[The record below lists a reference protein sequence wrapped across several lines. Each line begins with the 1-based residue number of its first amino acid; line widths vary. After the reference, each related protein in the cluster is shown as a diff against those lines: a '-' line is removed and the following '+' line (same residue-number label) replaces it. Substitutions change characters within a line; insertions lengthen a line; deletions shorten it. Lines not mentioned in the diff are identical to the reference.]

1 MHHTGLAFVRN
12 SVFCVVPGPVSSLSA
27 DPEVVQITLSWNP
40 PTEQNGQI
48 IVYEIIYGTGE
59 DNNMTYTNTTATRYT
74 LEGFSPN
81 TVVSF
86 QVRAYTKIGPGR
98 NVSSQVSTG
107 SVREF

>member
-1 MHHTGLAFVRN
+1 M
-12 SVFCVVPGPVSSLSA
+12 CVVPGPVSSLSV

-48 IVYEIIYGTGE
+48 IVYEIIYNGTG
-59 DNNMTYTNTTATRYT
+59 NMTYTNTTTTRYT
-74 LEGFSPN
+74 LEGFSPS
-81 TVVSF
+81 TVVLF
-86 QVRAYTKIGPGR
+86 QVQAYTKIGPGK

>member
-1 MHHTGLAFVRN
+1 M
-12 SVFCVVPGPVSSLSA
+12 CVVPGPVSSLSV

-48 IVYEIIYGTGE
+48 IVYEIIYNGTGG
-59 DNNMTYTNTTATRYT
+59 DNMTYTNTTATQYT

-86 QVRAYTKIGPGR
+86 QVQAYTKIGAGK